1 MKNKKQ
7 KPTESELEILQILY
21 ESGPSTV
28 KFVNEALS
36 ERRKT
41 GYTST
46 LKFMQI
52 MAEKGLLNVNKA
64 QRQHVYAPAKSRD
77 KMEKNLLESF
87 MDSAFSGSAS
97 RLVMQLL
104 GSNKTSAEELEK
116 IKQLIREHEDKS

>member
-1 MKNKKQ
+1 MKSKKK

-21 ESGPSTV
+21 DKGPSTV

-36 ERRKT
+36 YKRKT
-41 GYTST
+41 GYTTT
-46 LKFMQI
+46 LKLMQI
-52 MAEKGLLNVNKA
+52 MAEKGLLNVNKT
-64 QRQHVYAPAKSRD
+64 QRQHIYAPVKSRD
-77 KMEKNLLESF
+77 KMEKHLLENF

-116 IKQLIREHEDKS
+116 IK

>member
-21 ESGPSTV
+21 DNGPSTV
-28 KFVNEALS
+28 KFVNETLS
-36 ERRKT
+36 ESRKT
-41 GYTST
+41 GYTTT
-46 LKFMQI
+46 LKLMQI

-64 QRQHVYAPAKSRD
+64 QRQHVYSPSKSRD

-104 GSNKTSAEELEK
+104 GSNKTSAGELEK
-116 IKQLIREHEDKS
+116 IKQLIREHENKS